1 MKKVLIFPLL
11 NSMPS
16 GHHQVA
22 EAMHEFI
29 RDRSQEIEC
38 KKIDLLSEWN
48 VKIESATVKAYL
60 NWIQRAPN
68 SYAWIYRQFN
78 RYGI

>member
-29 RDRSQEIEC
+29 IHPRPFAG
-38 KKIDLLSEWN
+38 N
-48 VKIESATVKAYL
+48 
-60 NWIQRAPN
+60 
-68 SYAWIYRQFN
+68 
-78 RYGI
+78 